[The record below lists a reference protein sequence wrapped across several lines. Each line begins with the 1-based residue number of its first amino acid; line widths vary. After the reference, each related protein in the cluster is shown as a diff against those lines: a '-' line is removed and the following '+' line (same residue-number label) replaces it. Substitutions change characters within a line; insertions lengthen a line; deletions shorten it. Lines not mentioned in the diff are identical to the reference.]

1 MKINPKIF
9 KAYDIRGLYPSEI
22 NEDVIYLIGQCFIRF
37 LEKEQK
43 ISPNKKIK
51 KLKIVIGRDN
61 RLSSQFLFEKLSES
75 LTKSGAD
82 VVDIGLSTT
91 PMLYWACAHYKF
103 DGGLMITASHLG
115 KEYNGLKLVREN
127 SIPISEKTGLKDIL
141 RCIQRLVKG
150 GIRQNKKNKQGN
162 VEKKDVL
169 DDYLNFNFNGFNISS
184 IKSIKI
190 VIDTANAVPGI
201 LIPGLKKALPI
212 TIYHLFNKL
221 DGNFPNH
228 SPDPIIK
235 ENLYFLQKEV
245 KNKKADLGVAFD
257 GDGDR
262 IVFLDEKG
270 NMIPGDL
277 ITALLATLILKKE
290 PGQLILYDIRSSN
303 SVRDAIKENGG
314 EPVMSRIGHSFIKEE
329 MRKKNIFFGGEFSG
343 HYYAKNHYFS
353 EAPLFVLLS
362 ILEVISKN
370 KKKLSSIIK
379 PLKRYYHSGEI
390 NFETNKKDE
399 ILKVLEKEYK
409 DGEKTKIDGLRIDFN
424 DWWFLAR
431 PSATENL
438 LRLVVEAKTK
448 KLMED
453 KVKELSA
460 LIKKIGQSP
469 FSF

>member
-343 HYYAKNHYFS
+343 HYYAKNHYF
-353 EAPLFVLLS
+353 
-362 ILEVISKN
+362 
-370 KKKLSSIIK
+370 
-379 PLKRYYHSGEI
+379 
-390 NFETNKKDE
+390 
-399 ILKVLEKEYK
+399 
-409 DGEKTKIDGLRIDFN
+409 
-424 DWWFLAR
+424 
-431 PSATENL
+431 
-438 LRLVVEAKTK
+438 
-448 KLMED
+448 
-453 KVKELSA
+453 
-460 LIKKIGQSP
+460 
-469 FSF
+469 